1 MRCDQ
6 RLIAVLGVVAAAV
19 GLLLDGHPLWRLIL
33 AAPLV
38 LVLPGA
44 ALLRLFP
51 GRMAAPGRY
60 ALMAGLSMAV
70 CVLGGLLLN
79 AVGAL
84 TTPGWFVLLSAISL
98 AGALAAP
105 RPHAAI
111 SQPWSGLALRPRHG
125 VLVAATLAAM
135 TLTTPGWFVLV
146 SAISLAGALAA
157 PHPHA
162 AISQPW
168 SELALRPRHGVLVA
182 ATLTAMTVT
191 LGASLRNHAEFHPF
205 AYTDFWMLPVQPG
218 STGYQVGIRNQ
229 ERRPEVVTLRVTVDG
244 TLVGVW
250 RDIEVAP
257 GEIVLKGVAL
267 PEGRKAEAI
276 LLRAGPDNTVELF
289 RKVSALLPRISTVAE
304 KD

>member
-1 MRCDQ
+1 MRCD
-6 RLIAVLGVVAAAV
+6 RWLIAVLGVLAAAV

-44 ALLRLFP
+44 ALSRLFP
-51 GRMAAPGRY
+51 GRLPAPGRY
-60 ALMAGLSMAV
+60 ALTGGLSIAV
-70 CVLGGLLLN
+70 CLLGGLLLN

-84 TTPGWFVLLSAISL
+84 TTPGWFVLLSVVSL

-105 RPHAAI
+105 HPHAAI
-111 SQPWSGLALRPRHG
+111 SWSGLVLRPRHG

-146 SAISLAGALAA
+146 SAISLAGALAT

-162 AISQPW
+162 TISQPW
-168 SELALRPRHGVLVA
+168 SGLALRPRHGVMVA
-182 ATLTAMTVT
+182 ATLVAMTVT

-205 AYTDFWMLPVQPG
+205 AFTDFWMVPIQSG

-244 TLVGVW
+244 ALVGVW
-250 RDIEVAP
+250 RDIAVAP
-257 GEIVLKGVAL
+257 GETVLKGVAL
-267 PEGRKAEAI
+267 PEGRKAEAV
-276 LLRAGPDNTVELF
+276 LLRTGSDNTVELF

>member
-1 MRCDQ
+1 MRGDR
-6 RLIAVLGVVAAAV
+6 RLLFVVLGVLAAAL

-51 GRMAAPGRY
+51 GRLPAPGRY
-60 ALMAGLSMAV
+60 ALTAGLSMAA

-84 TTPGWFVLLSAISL
+84 TTLGWFVLLSAISL
-98 AGALAAP
+98 AGALVAP
-105 RPHAAI
+105 HPHAAI
-111 SQPWSGLALRPRHG
+111 SQPWSGLAFRPRHG

-135 TLTTPGWFVLV
+135 T
-146 SAISLAGALAA
+146 
-157 PHPHA
+157 
-162 AISQPW
+162 
-168 SELALRPRHGVLVA
+168 
-182 ATLTAMTVT
+182 VT
-191 LGASLRNHAEFHPF
+191 LGASLRNRTEFHPF

-218 STGYQVGIRNQ
+218 STGYEVGIRNQ

-250 RDIEVAP
+250 RDIAVTP
-257 GEIVLKGVAL
+257 GETVLKSVAL
-267 PEGRKAEAI
+267 PEGRKAEAM
-276 LLRAGPDNTVELF
+276 LLRAGPDSTVELL
-289 RKVSALLPRISTVAE
+289 RKVSASLPRISTGSE

>member
-1 MRCDQ
+1 MRGDR
-6 RLIAVLGVVAAAV
+6 RLLIVLLAVFAAAV
-19 GLLLDGHPLWRLIL
+19 GLLLDVHPLWRLIL

-84 TTPGWFVLLSAISL
+84 TTLGWFVLLSAISL
-98 AGALAAP
+98 AGALVAP
-105 RPHAAI
+105 HPRAAI
-111 SQPWSGLALRPRHG
+111 PRPWSGLALRPRHG

-135 TLTTPGWFVLV
+135 T
-146 SAISLAGALAA
+146 
-157 PHPHA
+157 
-162 AISQPW
+162 
-168 SELALRPRHGVLVA
+168 
-182 ATLTAMTVT
+182 VT
-191 LGASLRNHAEFHPF
+191 LSASLRNATAFYPF
-205 AYTDFWMLPVQPG
+205 AYTQFWMLPVRPG
-218 STGYQVGIRNQ
+218 STGYEVGIRNQ

-250 RDIEVAP
+250 RDIAVAP
-257 GEIVLKGVAL
+257 GETVLKRVGL
-267 PEGRKAEAI
+267 PEGRKAEAM
-276 LLRAGPDNTVELF
+276 LFRAGPDNTVELL
-289 RKVSALLPRISTVAE
+289 RKVSASLPPISTVSE
-304 KD
+304 MD

>member
-1 MRCDQ
+1 MRCD
-6 RLIAVLGVVAAAV
+6 RRLLIAVLGVVAAAV
-19 GLLLDGHPLWRLIL
+19 GLLLEGHPLWRLIL

-44 ALLRLFP
+44 ALLRPFP
-51 GRMAAPGRY
+51 GRLPVPGRY
-60 ALMAGLSMAV
+60 ALTAGLSMAV
-70 CVLGGLLLN
+70 CLLGGLLLN

-105 RPHAAI
+105 HPHAAI

-125 VLVAATLAAM
+125 VLVAATLA
-135 TLTTPGWFVLV
+135 
-146 SAISLAGALAA
+146 
-157 PHPHA
+157 
-162 AISQPW
+162 
-168 SELALRPRHGVLVA
+168 
-182 ATLTAMTVT
+182 AMTVT

-218 STGYQVGIRNQ
+218 SMGYQVGIRNQ

-250 RDIEVAP
+250 RDIAVAP
-257 GEIVLKGVAL
+257 GETVLKGVAL

-276 LLRAGPDNTVELF
+276 LLRAGPDNTVESL
-289 RKVSALLPRISTVAE
+289 RKVSALLPRISTVSE